1 MKDEGLLVSNL
12 IPYSFQLYSL
22 QSFDYKNKK
31 NEKTT
36 NMYSGQYWLNRHSG
50 S

>member
-22 QSFDYKNKK
+22 QSFDINKK

>member
-31 NEKTT
+31 NEKTYKT
-36 NMYSGQYWLNRHSG
+36 LCQFLEKS
-50 S
+50 